1 MVRRSIALVL
11 LAIFPASVVF
21 AQADTKNEP
30 RIATVNDRGILLK
43 TWEEKLLRLHGQKII
58 QQRIYDEI
66 VTRDFQRRQEEN
78 PKLYYIPPQL
88 VPSRIET
95 LKLQHEAGSEGR
107 RLSWEDNLRLR
118 GIMTEQQLRDRV
130 EIDLAAEIMIRKD
143 LKLTDAEMITPKE
156 TERWFRAI
164 KRPVKVTHKHTA
176 PVDMRTRQRTEG
188 LPAGVVA
195 IVTWPDRERVV
206 ITRAEVLARAR
217 EITPGEQK
225 KAIQENLIR
234 EEVIRQAADAKG
246 LKVTAADIMKRW
258 KEMEEDFNLNP
269 ANAGKHFQTEMR
281 RQGRSL
287 VEMMGNK
294 QTKIDLLLRKLAE
307 PEVDDDDVRKFYE
320 TNEDILTGK
329 SVKAAHILCATINVR
344 TGTPR
349 DAQDVQAAHEK
360 VLDVVQKLKDGQSF
374 EELAA
379 IYSDD
384 PQSRSQGGEIGY
396 VNKGMRLD
404 PRFLDVV
411 FSLKAGEVSD
421 PFQTGLGWHIARVL
435 DIKVARTLD
444 LSDPIVHGMLRRLTV
459 GRQMQIVLAE
469 EMKKARI
476 TRETLP

>member
-11 LAIFPASVVF
+11 LAIFPAGVVF
-21 AQADTKNEP
+21 AQANTKNEP

-43 TWEEKLLRLHGQKII
+43 TWEEGLLGLQGQQII

-66 VTRDFQRRQEEN
+66 VTRELRRRQEETPN
-78 PKLYYIPPQL
+78 LYHIPPQL
-88 VPSRIET
+88 VPPRIEA
-95 LKLQHEAGSEGR
+95 LKLRHEAGSEGR
-107 RLSWEDNLRLR
+107 RLSWEENLRLR
-118 GIMTEQQLRDRV
+118 GIMTEEQLRERV
-130 EIDLAAEIMIRKD
+130 QIDLAAEIMIRKD
-143 LKLTDAEMITPKE
+143 LNLTDAEMITPE
-156 TERWFRAI
+156 ENERWFRAI
-164 KRPVKVTHKHTA
+164 KRGVKVTHKHSA
-176 PVDMRTRQRTEG
+176 PVDTRTQQASAG
-188 LPAGVVA
+188 LPPGVLA
-195 IVTWPDRERVV
+195 ILTWPDGERVL
-206 ITRAEVLARAR
+206 ITRAEVLARTR
-217 EITPGEQK
+217 EITPEEQK

-234 EEVIRQAADAKG
+234 EEVIRQATEANG
-246 LKVTAADIMKRW
+246 LKVTATDIMKRW
-258 KEMEEDFNLNP
+258 KEMEEDFSLNP
-269 ANAGKHFQTEMR
+269 ANAGKHFPTEMR

-349 DAQDVQAAHEK
+349 DARDVQAAHERI
-360 VLDVVQKLKDGQSF
+360 LEVVGKLKDGQSF
-374 EELAA
+374 EELAPV
-379 IYSDD
+379 YSDD

-444 LSDPIVHGMLRRLTV
+444 LSDPIVHGTLRRLTV
-459 GRQMQIVLAE
+459 GRQMQIVLTE
-469 EMKKARI
+469 EMEKARI